1 MMCRCLSST
10 LTQLVLQKQSLLFM
24 VVSSAE
30 TLSLLFIIQ
39 RTSLKEE
46 SMEVKDLV
54 RWHDLSEWN
63 EFLDFVSKA

>member
-1 MMCRCLSST
+1 
-10 LTQLVLQKQSLLFM
+10 M